1 MPSYA
6 FRQQRSAAPREGHE
20 GDAPERS
27 FRIGV
32 RRRSGRS
39 APSASPH
46 PDPKRA
52 PSRNSPLPKTS

>member
-1 MPSYA
+1 MPSCA

-52 PSRNSPLPKTS
+52 PSRNSPLPKTP